1 MPPVFK
7 RSHRRGQIRLIVLV
21 ALSLALTRMGCGK
34 QEASVSPQARVA
46 PGVTIRQVKAGVA
59 TVRVIDVDLGVPG
72 VRVDVAADDIAVR
85 DGRITGRA
93 RPVSE
98 WLEETGA
105 VAGVNGGFF
114 GVTVGQEFKEIVGLL
129 KLDGRVRAAAPR
141 YHSTKS
147 NIDYSRSAFG
157 MTREGRPYI
166 DWVTSRAGAP
176 QSLRS
181 YGNPEFSGAGSA
193 WEVEDAVACGPRLV
207 RNSKVEIAFKGERLA
222 SPGALP
228 RTFVGHGQPPG
239 RARHVVLC
247 AADGME
253 FEDCARFLM
262 EYFQH
267 QYGVPCAEGMCMDGG
282 ASTQAAW
289 REKTATGTRIATE
302 LHPGVTVPTALI
314 VYSNDAPADGKN
326 E

>member
-1 MPPVFK
+1 MPSIVKHP
-7 RSHRRGQIRLIVLV
+7 HRRGQIRLLVLV
-21 ALSLALTRMGCGK
+21 PLSLALTRVGCGK
-34 QEASVSPQARVA
+34 HEATLSPPARLA
-46 PGVTIRQVKAGVA
+46 SGVTIRQVKAGVA

-114 GVTVGQEFKEIVGLL
+114 GESVGEEFKEIVGLL

-141 YHSTKS
+141 YHSTQA
-147 NIDYSRSAFG
+147 NVDYSRAAFG
-157 MTREGRPYI
+157 MTREGRPLI
-166 DWVTSRAGAP
+166 DWVTSRPGAP
-176 QSLRS
+176 QVLRS
-181 YGNPEFSGAGSA
+181 YDAPEFSGPGLG
-193 WEVEDAVACGPRLV
+193 WEVEDAVACGPRLIREGQV
-207 RNSKVEIAFKGERLA
+207 NITFKGERLA

-228 RTFVGHGQPPG
+228 RTFLGHGRPAGQ
-239 RARHVVLC
+239 ARHVVLC
-247 AADGME
+247 ATDGME
-253 FEDCARFLM
+253 FEECARFLM

-267 QYGVPCAEGMCMDGG
+267 EYRVPCAEGLCMDGG

-289 REKTATGTRIATE
+289 REKTAEGTRIATD

-314 VYSNDAPADGKN
+314 VYSNNDPLGK
-326 E
+326 